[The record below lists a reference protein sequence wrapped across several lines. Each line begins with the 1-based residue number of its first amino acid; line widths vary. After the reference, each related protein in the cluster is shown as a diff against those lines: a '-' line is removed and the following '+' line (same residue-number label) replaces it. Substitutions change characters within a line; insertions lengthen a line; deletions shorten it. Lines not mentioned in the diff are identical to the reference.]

1 MSQRKPVDAKTLTA
15 MAAELAD
22 LRVSAEAVK
31 NHAAILE
38 PIQQGIDGL
47 RRLPLKNV
55 EPALI
60 FRPIEPRKGG
70 R

>member
-1 MSQRKPVDAKTLTA
+1 MSQRTPVDAKTLTA
-15 MAAELAD
+15 VAAELAD

-31 NHAAILE
+31 NHASILE
-38 PIQQGIDGL
+38 PIQQGIDAL